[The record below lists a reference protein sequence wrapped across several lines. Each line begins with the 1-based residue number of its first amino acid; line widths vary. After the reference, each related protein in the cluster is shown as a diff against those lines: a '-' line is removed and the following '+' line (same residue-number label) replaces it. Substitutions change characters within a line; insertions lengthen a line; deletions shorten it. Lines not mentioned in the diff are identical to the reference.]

1 MSDEVKDTVY
11 GKGQGLVCDQ
21 DQGSVSHWGSDSL
34 LLLLKGSR
42 FWASLEAPGP
52 RGYCSHPP
60 DFGYPLPLGSG
71 QASLGDEGTLLRA
84 ALLPEISWPFRP

>member
-1 MSDEVKDTVY
+1 MSDEVKDSVY

-21 DQGSVSHWGSDSL
+21 DQGSVSHWGSDSF
-34 LLLLKGSR
+34 LLLLKGSC

-52 RGYCSHPP
+52 RVYCSHPP

-71 QASLGDEGTLLRA
+71 QARLGDEGTLLGA
-84 ALLPEISWPFRP
+84 ALLPEISWPLRP